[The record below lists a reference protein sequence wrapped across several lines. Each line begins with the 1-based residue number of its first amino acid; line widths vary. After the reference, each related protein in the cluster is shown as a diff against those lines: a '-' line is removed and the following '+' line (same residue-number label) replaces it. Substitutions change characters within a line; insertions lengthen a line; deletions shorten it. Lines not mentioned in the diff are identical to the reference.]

1 MNNHNCRNCGAPVI
15 PGESCE
21 YCGTY
26 MAEEMRS
33 EMNITADGITLV
45 CDKIDRFPP
54 KDEII
59 YWAGDKIVGHEF
71 I

>member
-21 YCGTY
+21 YCGTLR
-26 MAEEMRS
+26 AEEMR
-33 EMNITADGITLV
+33 NDTITLV
-45 CDKIDRFPP
+45 CDTIGRLPP
-54 KDEII
+54 KEEIF

-71 I
+71 V